1 MARQQDTDR
10 SALWWRRI
18 AESPHARGL
27 FFVASFL
34 EAIIVPIPIE
44 AILVPYMLYR
54 RERIWLT
61 ATVVLAGCLLA
72 ALVGY
77 CLGFFLFESVG
88 QWFLDAM
95 HYNEQFAAFQE
106 RFTQQG
112 FWAILIVGV
121 VPIPFQLAMLA
132 AGIAGYPL
140 ALFLLAALI
149 ARGVRYYG
157 HPLLGA
163 LEVLTGPSRCPRRVE
178 RTSPGAGAVPPPVR
192 TRRSAGPG

>member
-18 AESPHARGL
+18 AESPHALGL

-44 AILVPYMLYR
+44 ALLVPYMLYR

-77 CLGFFLFESVG
+77 GLGFFLFESVG

-157 HPLLGA
+157 LALMLALFGDAAVRAWQRLPRATGLGLVA
-163 LEVLTGPSRCPRRVE
+163 AVVAAYLVIRYWVL
-178 RTSPGAGAVPPPVR
+178 
-192 TRRSAGPG
+192 